1 MRHAWLFILGMAAAA
16 AAGAAMP
23 LQPLLDATPSGGTL
37 TLAPGDYAG
46 PATVDRPMIVEG
58 HGAASLGNLGKGTV
72 LTVHTR
78 RATIR
83 GLTIRGSGSSND
95 GMDAGI
101 LVEGDDNLIETNVL
115 EDVLF
120 GIHVKQGR
128 GNRIVGNRV
137 RGKPLGEGLRG
148 DGLRLWNSRNNLID
162 GNRFERVRDLTF
174 ANSPDNVVT
183 GNVLRDGRYGMH
195 FIFSPGARVERNDIA
210 HTSTGIVILYS
221 PKMTLRG
228 NSLAHVAGGGGACIT
243 FKESG
248 EALVEDNTLLHCAVG
263 FQANAPLEESAVIT
277 LKGNRFSHNTTAI
290 YFYGEKG
297 GHRILE
303 NRFEHNLTQ
312 VAVSAVSVGGD
323 NVWSGNHWSDY
334 QGFDRNDDGIGDSP
348 HEVFVFADRIWM
360 EEPITTFFRNS
371 PAFELLDFLERL
383 APFAAPAKILSDPR
397 PRFR

>member
-1 MRHAWLFILGMAAAA
+1 METRSTCPYCGTGCGVIVEHDGQRIHGVRGAPDHPANFGRLCIKGSTLHLTAAPETLALRALVPELRESKEAPRQPADWQAALDLAAGRFAAAIRDHGPDSVA
-16 AAGAAMP
+16 FYISGQLLTEDYYVFNKLVKGLIGTNNLDTNSRLCMSSAVAGYK
-23 LQPLLDATPSGGTL
+23 L
-37 TLAPGDYAG
+37 
-46 PATVDRPMIVEG
+46 
-58 HGAASLGNLGKGTV
+58 SLG
-72 LTVHTR
+72 
-78 RATIR
+78 A
-83 GLTIRGSGSSND
+83 
-95 GMDAGI
+95 DAPPCSY
-101 LVEGDDNLIETNVL
+101 E
-115 EDVLF
+115 
-120 GIHVKQGR
+120 
-128 GNRIVGNRV
+128 
-137 RGKPLGEGLRG
+137 
-148 DGLRLWNSRNNLID
+148 
-162 GNRFERVRDLTF
+162 
-174 ANSPDNVVT
+174 
-183 GNVLRDGRYGMH
+183 
-195 FIFSPGARVERNDIA
+195 DIA

-297 GHRILE
+297 GHRILD